1 MTEDLTAYLI
11 DSKRHRILEIDR
23 VGKLKRI
30 IGGIG
35 QRETDLYYPVVVTAN
50 EKVLAVINNS
60 GAEIKIFDRFGSFI
74 KVISKKGN
82 YFLPAL
88 IVGQENQLI
97 VPAKKVTR
105 SIAEMNEE
113 PIFSIFDYDFT
124 QIRSFGKAI
133 RCSSSI
139 AHLHFNLVE
148 LTGDDRIIY
157 GAYTCLPIVFAFDRL
172 TGKQIFKRDL
182 ALSDIPE
189 INRALDRQKEIM
201 ADTPE
206 KQNKPNEIRLVRMN
220 RGIGIYKG
228 TIYYLGY
235 EKFLLFNLKADFLGT
250 LRIILNDQDITS
262 YIDCFVILP
271 AGRMFG
277 LATNPENRQPI
288 IFEADI

>member
-1 MTEDLTAYLI
+1 
-11 DSKRHRILEIDR
+11 
-23 VGKLKRI
+23 
-30 IGGIG
+30 
-35 QRETDLYYPVVVTAN
+35 
-50 EKVLAVINNS
+50 
-60 GAEIKIFDRFGSFI
+60 
-74 KVISKKGN
+74 
-82 YFLPAL
+82 
-88 IVGQENQLI
+88 
-97 VPAKKVTR
+97 
-105 SIAEMNEE
+105 
-113 PIFSIFDYDFT
+113 
-124 QIRSFGKAI
+124 
-133 RCSSSI
+133 
-139 AHLHFNLVE
+139 
-148 LTGDDRIIY
+148 
-157 GAYTCLPIVFAFDRL
+157 
-172 TGKQIFKRDL
+172 
-182 ALSDIPE
+182 
-189 INRALDRQKEIM
+189 M